1 MIENRECDET
11 SRSDRFEVEARF
23 ETIGRSRN
31 GFDGTCSSVIA
42 SLRARS
48 ITRDYGGNK
57 EFSRRN
63 RSAINLAPRA
73 FTGLTFTAVTDVFQL
88 IIVILEKCNLNR
100 REASASKCRVIFLE
114 HDVGNPHSVILTVSE
129 TWDVGGGEET
139 LFMQSRDVKWVG
151 EGRGRS
157 VNEVFK
163 ERR

>member
-129 TWDVGGGEET
+129 TWDVGGGGGNVIYAI
-139 LFMQSRDVKWVG
+139 SRCEVGGRG
-151 EGRGRS
+151 EGA
-157 VNEVFK
+157 
-163 ERR
+163 ER